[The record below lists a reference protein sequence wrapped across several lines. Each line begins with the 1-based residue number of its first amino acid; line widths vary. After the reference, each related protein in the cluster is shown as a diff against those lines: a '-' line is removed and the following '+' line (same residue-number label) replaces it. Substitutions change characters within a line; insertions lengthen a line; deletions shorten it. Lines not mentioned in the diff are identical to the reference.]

1 MPLIKAKAGKITIGD
16 ALAVAGLKIAEE
28 RLLSGFIGNGTLV
41 SGGVKVGLAL
51 LSSKTLGGKF
61 GELLGTALM
70 VDGAE
75 DIISPIL
82 SGGFGNIA
90 LLGNRQGGDVI

>member
-1 MPLIKAKAGKITIGD
+1 
-16 ALAVAGLKIAEE
+16 
-28 RLLSGFIGNGTLV
+28 
-41 SGGVKVGLAL
+41 
-51 LSSKTLGGKF
+51 
-61 GELLGTALM
+61 M

-90 LLGNRQGGDVI
+90 LLGNRQGGEVI